1 MVFQIISEKI
11 PAKRLN
17 QVTSVAVLGCSFGA
31 AITPFALSTIGIHLR
46 EQCFYFFTV
55 LGIAMALL
63 AFSLLYLFKRSA
75 GLNTKDWTKIQSFS
89 VLITRKLGSLHFVI
103 YTFLSHQLLYDS
115 RIRQYFHLP

>member
-31 AITPFALSTIGIHLR
+31 AITPFALSTIGFISDSNA
-46 EQCFYFFTV
+46 FIFTV

-63 AFSLLYLFKRSA
+63 AFSLLYL
-75 GLNTKDWTKIQSFS
+75 LKDQ
-89 VLITRKLGSLHFVI
+89 
-103 YTFLSHQLLYDS
+103 QD
-115 RIRQYFHLP
+115 